1 MTEFNNK
8 ITPSFIRFKAVTTVS
23 DSDSLFLQPI
33 DSEIPNRVAMTWFKT
48 YLGDEDNGILF
59 GGTGADED
67 VYSLIGGVGV
77 SINSDIYN
85 L

>member
-1 MTEFNNK
+1 MSL
-8 ITPSFIRFKAVTTVS
+8 IPSFIRFKEVTTAL

-33 DSEIPNRVAMTWFKT
+33 DSDIPKKVSLSNFTT

-59 GGTGADED
+59 GGTSADED
-67 VYSLIGGVGV
+67 VYKIIGGVGS

>member
-1 MTEFNNK
+1 MSL
-8 ITPSFIRFKAVTTVS
+8 IPSFIRFKEVTIAL

-33 DSEIPNRVAMTWFKT
+33 DSDIPKKVSLSNFTT

-67 VYSLIGGVGV
+67 VYKIIGGVGA

>member
-1 MTEFNNK
+1 MSL
-8 ITPSFIRFKAVTTVS
+8 IPSFIRFKEVTTAL

-33 DSEIPNRVAMTWFKT
+33 DSDIPKKILVTN
-48 YLGDEDNGILF
+48 LSDEDNGILF
-59 GGTGADED
+59 GGTSADED
-67 VYSLIGGVGV
+67 VYKIIGGVAA

>member
-1 MTEFNNK
+1 MTL
-8 ITPSFIRFKAVTTVS
+8 IPSFIRFKEVTTAL

-33 DSEIPNRVAMTWFKT
+33 DSDIPKKILVTN
-48 YLGDEDNGILF
+48 LSDEDNGILF
-59 GGTGADED
+59 GGTSADED

>member
-1 MTEFNNK
+1 MSL
-8 ITPSFIRFKAVTTVS
+8 IPSFIRFKEVTTAL

-33 DSEIPNRVAMTWFKT
+33 DSDIPKKISLSNFTT

-67 VYSLIGGVGV
+67 VYKIIGGVGT

>member
-8 ITPSFIRFKAVTTVS
+8 ITPSFIRFRAVTTVS

-48 YLGDEDNGILF
+48 YLTDEDNGILF
-59 GGTGADED
+59 GGTSADED
-67 VYSLIGGVGV
+67 VYKIIGGVGA
-77 SINSDIYN
+77 SINSDKYN
-85 L
+85 

>member
-1 MTEFNNK
+1 MSL
-8 ITPSFIRFKAVTTVS
+8 IPSFIRFKEVTTAL

-33 DSEIPNRVAMTWFKT
+33 DSDIPKKVSLSNFTT

-59 GGTGADED
+59 GGTSADED
-67 VYSLIGGVGV
+67 VYKIIGGVGT

>member
-8 ITPSFIRFKAVTTVS
+8 ITPSFIRFRAVTTVS

-48 YLGDEDNGILF
+48 YLTDEDNGILF
-59 GGTGADED
+59 GGIGPDED
-67 VYSLIGGVGV
+67 VYKITGGVGT

>member
-1 MTEFNNK
+1 MSL
-8 ITPSFIRFKAVTTVS
+8 IPSFIRFKEVTTAL

-33 DSEIPNRVAMTWFKT
+33 DSDIPKKVSLSDFTT
-48 YLGDEDNGILF
+48 YLGDEDNGVLF

-67 VYSLIGGVGV
+67 VYKIIGGVGA

>member
-1 MTEFNNK
+1 MTL
-8 ITPSFIRFKAVTTVS
+8 IPSFIRFKEVTTAL

-33 DSEIPNRVAMTWFKT
+33 DSDIPKKILVTN
-48 YLGDEDNGILF
+48 LSDEDNGILF

>member
-1 MTEFNNK
+1 MSL
-8 ITPSFIRFKAVTTVS
+8 IPSFIRFKEVTTAL

-33 DSEIPNRVAMTWFKT
+33 DSDIPKKVSLSNFTT

-67 VYSLIGGVGV
+67 VYKITGGVGT

-85 L
+85 I

>member
-1 MTEFNNK
+1 MSL
-8 ITPSFIRFKAVTTVS
+8 IPSFIRFKEVTTAL

-33 DSEIPNRVAMTWFKT
+33 DSDIPKKILVTN
-48 YLGDEDNGILF
+48 LGDEDNGILF

>member
-1 MTEFNNK
+1 MSL
-8 ITPSFIRFKAVTTVS
+8 IPSFIRFREVTTAL

-33 DSEIPNRVAMTWFKT
+33 DSDIPKKVSLSNFTT

-67 VYSLIGGVGV
+67 VYKIIGGVGA
-77 SINSDIYN
+77 SINSDKYN
-85 L
+85 

>member
-1 MTEFNNK
+1 MSL
-8 ITPSFIRFKAVTTVS
+8 IPSFIRFKEVTTAL

-33 DSEIPNRVAMTWFKT
+33 DSDIPKKID
-48 YLGDEDNGILF
+48 LGTFNSISGDLDNNILF

-67 VYSLIGGVGV
+67 VDKIIGGLGV

>member
-1 MTEFNNK
+1 MTEFNGNL
-8 ITPSFIRFKAVTTVS
+8 TPSFIRFKEVTTAL

-33 DSEIPNRVAMTWFKT
+33 DSDIPKKILITN
-48 YLGDEDNGILF
+48 LSDEDNGVLF
-59 GGTGADED
+59 GGTGPDED
-67 VYSLIGGVGV
+67 VYSLTGGVGA

>member
-1 MTEFNNK
+1 MTL
-8 ITPSFIRFKAVTTVS
+8 IPSFIRFKEVTTAL

-33 DSEIPNRVAMTWFKT
+33 DSDIPKKILVTN
-48 YLGDEDNGILF
+48 LGDEDNGILF
-59 GGTGADED
+59 GGTSADED
-67 VYSLIGGVGV
+67 VYSLIGGVGA